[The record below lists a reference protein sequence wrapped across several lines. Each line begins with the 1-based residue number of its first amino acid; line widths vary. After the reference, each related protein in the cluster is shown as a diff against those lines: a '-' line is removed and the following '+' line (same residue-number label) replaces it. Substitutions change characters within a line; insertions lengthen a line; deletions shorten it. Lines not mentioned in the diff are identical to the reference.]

1 MNSRRSS
8 SDELEATAL
17 LADHDVEEPI
27 ERYTPPSTSPSSTV
41 ISTIERSKRVS
52 SGEPPIAMTISVEIQ
67 NFGTEGGIKA
77 K

>member
-8 SDELEATAL
+8 TDELEATAL
-17 LADHDVEEPI
+17 FADHDVEEPI
-27 ERYTPPSTSPSSTV
+27 ELDIRHLLRAHRRRLS
-41 ISTIERSKRVS
+41 RLWSKRVS
-52 SGEPPIAMTISVEIQ
+52 SGEPPVAMISVEIQ

>member
-17 LADHDVEEPI
+17 FADHDVEEPI
-27 ERYTPPSTSPSSTV
+27 ELDIRHLLRAHRRRLSRLL
-41 ISTIERSKRVS
+41 ERSKRVS
-52 SGEPPIAMTISVEIQ
+52 SGEPPVAMISVEIQ